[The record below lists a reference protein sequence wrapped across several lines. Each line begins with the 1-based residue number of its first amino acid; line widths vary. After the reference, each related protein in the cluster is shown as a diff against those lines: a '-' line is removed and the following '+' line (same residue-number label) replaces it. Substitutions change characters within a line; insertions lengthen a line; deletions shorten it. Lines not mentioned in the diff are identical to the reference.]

1 MYKRQYIEGNV
12 WIGENCVVGPNAY
25 LRKGTVLCGANKIGA
40 FSEVKNSIFLEG
52 AKAPHHNYVGD
63 SILGSGVNLGAG
75 CKLSNLRNDRRHIR
89 IHNLAMDTGLRKFG
103 AILGEG
109 VQIGCNAVCNPGTV
123 LGLNCNVWPNVTVS
137 GAHESGSTLRE

>member
-1 MYKRQYIEGNV
+1 M
-12 WIGENCVVGPNAY
+12 
-25 LRKGTVLCGANKIGA
+25 
-40 FSEVKNSIFLEG
+40 
-52 AKAPHHNYVGD
+52 
-63 SILGSGVNLGAG
+63 SILVLDVNCQTSAMMDDTFA
-75 CKLSNLRNDRRHIR
+75 SIT
-89 IHNLAMDTGLRKFG
+89 LAMDTGLRKFG